1 MGQKS
6 STMAR
11 VPSAIKEEV
20 DAIAKANAISFGDAL
35 KLWKQGES
43 DVYDGETGYELAPVS
58 PDVSGLQQ
66 AVYDLVSQQ
75 QQDTR
80 NIVAGLSGLFAG
92 QSEIAQAVN
101 AKNHQKAVMQA
112 VAQALETQDVSGR
125 RGIMQALES
134 HLGVSASED
143 DDAA

>member
-1 MGQKS
+1 MGQNN

-11 VPSAIKEEV
+11 IPNAVKEEV
-20 DAIAKANAISFGDAL
+20 DAIRKERGISFGDAL
-35 KLWKQGES
+35 KIWKQGES
-43 DVYDGETGYELAPVS
+43 SAVDGEKGYGLAPAS

-75 QQDTR
+75 QQDTH
-80 NIVAGLSGLFAG
+80 NIVAGLSGLLAG

-112 VAQALETQDVSGR
+112 VAQALETEEVSGR

-134 HLGVSASED
+134 HLGVSVSED
-143 DDAA
+143 E